1 VDVKLIRTLISSSK
15 PSAALSDDDARHAR
29 ARDEARLVARA
40 RAGDQHAFGEIFAE
54 YYPRLVAFARAA
66 LKDGRVEVAEETVQ
80 DVFLEIWSR
89 RKTWTIERS
98 LAAYLFR
105 AVRNRISSERR
116 TLRLEQGYAATIV
129 REIDPATTAKADD
142 HLDEAELEAALAG
155 ALAVLPERA
164 RQVFLL
170 NRREHL
176 SYAEI
181 GVVLGIAVKTVEMHM
196 ARALKALRASLADWR
211 RD

>member
-1 VDVKLIRTLISSSK
+1 VKLIRGLVSSANAS
-15 PSAALSDDDARHAR
+15 PLSGELAARDDR
-29 ARDEARLVARA
+29 AREEAALVARA
-40 RAGDQHAFGEIFAE
+40 RAGDQAAFGEIFAD
-54 YYPRLVAFARAA
+54 YYPRLVSFARAG
-66 LKDGRVEVAEETVQ
+66 LRDGRVEVAEETVQ

-89 RKTWTIERS
+89 RESWTIERS

-105 AVRNRISSERR
+105 AVRNRVSSERR
-116 TLRLEQGYAATIV
+116 TLRLETGYAATIV
-129 REIDPATTAKADD
+129 REPDPATTERADD
-142 HLDEAELEAALAG
+142 HLGEAELEAALAA

-181 GVVLGIAVKTVEMHM
+181 AVVLGIAVKTVEMHM
-196 ARALKALRASLADWR
+196 ARALRALRDSLADWR
-211 RD
+211 QV

>member
-1 VDVKLIRTLISSSK
+1 VKLIRGLVSSTTTSGVNGDV
-15 PSAALSDDDARHAR
+15 AAQDTR
-29 ARDEARLVARA
+29 ARDEARLVGRA
-40 RAGDQHAFGEIFAE
+40 RAGDHQAFGEIFAE

-66 LKDGRVEVAEETVQ
+66 LRDGRIEVAEEAVQ
-80 DVFLEIWSR
+80 DVFLGVWSR
-89 RKTWTIERS
+89 RETWTIERS

-105 AVRNRISSERR
+105 AVRNRINSERR

-129 REIDPATTAKADD
+129 RELDPASAEKADD
-142 HLDEAELEAALAG
+142 HLDEAELEAALAS

-181 GVVLGIAVKTVEMHM
+181 AVVLDIAVKTVEMHM

-211 RD
+211 RA

>member
-1 VDVKLIRTLISSSK
+1 MKLIRSLVSSTNST
-15 PSAALSDDDARHAR
+15 AASGDAAEREAR
-29 ARDEARLVARA
+29 AREEARLVARA
-40 RAGDQHAFGEIFAE
+40 RGGDREAFGEIFAA

-66 LKDGRVEVAEETVQ
+66 LRDGRGEVAEETVQ

-89 RKTWTIERS
+89 RETWAIERS

-116 TLRLEQGYAATIV
+116 TLRLEQGYAAAIV
-129 REIDPATTAKADD
+129 REPDQATAAKADD
-142 HLDEAELEAALAG
+142 QLDESELEAALAA

-170 NRREHL
+170 NRRDHL

-196 ARALKALRASLADWR
+196 GRALKALRASLADWR
-211 RD
+211 AP

>member
-1 VDVKLIRTLISSSK
+1 MKLFSGRLSSTTSSTASGDV
-15 PSAALSDDDARHAR
+15 AAQDAR

-40 RAGDQHAFGEIFAE
+40 RAGDQDAFAQIFAE
-54 YYPRLVAFARAA
+54 YYPRLVAFARAGLEDA
-66 LKDGRVEVAEETVQ
+66 RLEVAEETVQ
-80 DVFLEIWSR
+80 DVFLEIWAR
-89 RKTWTIERS
+89 RQSWTIERS

-105 AVRNRISSERR
+105 AVRNRISSQRR
-116 TLRLEQGYAATIV
+116 TLRLEQGYAATV
-129 REIDPATTAKADD
+129 LQAPDEATAEKADD
-142 HLDEAELEAALAG
+142 HLDEAELEAALAA

-176 SYAEI
+176 SYTEI
-181 GVVLGIAVKTVEMHM
+181 AAVLGIAVKTVEMHM

-211 RD
+211 SV

>member
-1 VDVKLIRTLISSSK
+1 MKLIRSLVSNTK
-15 PSAALSDDDARHAR
+15 AFAASGDVAERDVR

-40 RAGDQHAFGEIFAE
+40 RAGDQEAFGEIFAE

-66 LKDGRVEVAEETVQ
+66 LPDGRTGVAEEAVQ

-89 RKTWTIERS
+89 RETWTIERS

-129 REIDPATTAKADD
+129 RELDAATTERADD
-142 HLDEAELEAALAG
+142 HLDEAELEAALAS

-181 GVVLGIAVKTVEMHM
+181 AVVLGIAVKTVEMHM
-196 ARALKALRASLADWR
+196 ARALKALRTSLADWR
-211 RD
+211 RA